1 MPRVLPAIL
10 MAAAAAFP
18 AHAADWAQ
26 VATISSTLGVN
37 ANRLCLGEGARSD
50 IGCPTYAPSITT
62 AGHVS
67 VTGNLSAAAFIGDGS
82 GLIGIGQG
90 DRITSGTT
98 SVIATQDRSV
108 TISTAG
114 TQRVVVGENGNVGI
128 GTTSPSQILD
138 VSGWTKTTGLIW
150 ATGSSLGSAGQISAQ
165 STGTFS
171 NNRVTI
177 GAGLTTGT
185 DGAVYSLSGK
195 SLELA
200 ADATAGR
207 GLLIKSGT
215 GNVGI
220 GTTSPQT
227 TLQVSGSLTV
237 STSAQTTTPSLYVNT
252 SGNVGIGT
260 SSPWARLHV
269 ASTGTAMEVGDG
281 TGTATYIGLAGT
293 RVKFG
298 FNGNGADV
306 NGLTKAV
313 TLTNN
318 SGVGLAYTATGN
330 SIGLGG
336 QIGDAASLLGAKMVV
351 LGTGNVGIATTAP
364 SATVHVSGT
373 ARITSWT
380 AIAANVTPTTE
391 LDVYGTISATNIL
404 VNGAPITATA
414 DRITSGTTNIIANT
428 NGPISFTTAGTER
441 MVINSSGNVGIGL
454 AAPATSFHVS
464 GTARF
469 EGVSGVQVGTT
480 GNMAIMLGGDRNL
493 YNLGGVVRSGSG
505 AGLSLQTNA
514 ANITYLHIPANGNVG
529 IGTTSPGKTLSV
541 SGTAEFVSRT
551 LIGGT
556 GTPSATLQ
564 VSGSLL
570 LAGNDNIPCTDSVL
584 GLVRRNPS
592 TGRLQACR

>member
-1 MPRVLPAIL
+1 MPRVLPAVLI
-10 MAAAAAFP
+10 AAAAAFP
-18 AHAADWAQ
+18 AHAQDWGQ
-26 VATISSTLGVN
+26 VATISSTMGVN
-37 ANRLCLGEGARSD
+37 TGRLCTGEGTRSD

-67 VTGNLSAAAFIGDGS
+67 VTGNLSANAFIGDGS
-82 GLIGIGQG
+82 GLTGIGQG

-98 SVIATQDRSV
+98 SVNATQDRSV

-128 GTTSPSQILD
+128 GTTAPSQILD

-200 ADATAGR
+200 TDATAGR

-227 TLQVSGSLTV
+227 TLQVSGSFTV

-260 SSPWARLHV
+260 NSPGARLHV

-281 TGTATYIGLAGT
+281 TGSATYIGLAGT

-298 FNGNGADV
+298 FDGNGATV
-306 NGLTKAV
+306 HGLTKAV
-313 TLTNN
+313 TLSNN
-318 SGVGLAYTATGN
+318 TGVGLALTATG
-330 SIGLGG
+330 SSVGLGG
-336 QIGDAASLLGAKMVV
+336 TIGDAASLLGARLVV
-351 LGTGNVGIATTAP
+351 LGT
-364 SATVHVSGT
+364 
-373 ARITSWT
+373 
-380 AIAANVTPTTE
+380 
-391 LDVYGTISATNIL
+391 
-404 VNGAPITATA
+404 
-414 DRITSGTTNIIANT
+414 
-428 NGPISFTTAGTER
+428 
-441 MVINSSGNVGIGL
+441 
-454 AAPATSFHVS
+454 
-464 GTARF
+464 
-469 EGVSGVQVGTT
+469 
-480 GNMAIMLGGDRNL
+480 
-493 YNLGGVVRSGSG
+493 
-505 AGLSLQTNA
+505 
-514 ANITYLHIPANGNVG
+514 GNVG
-529 IGTTSPGKTLSV
+529 IGTTSPGKTLDV
-541 SGTAEFVSRT
+541 SGTAQIVSRT
-551 LIGGT
+551 LVGGT
-556 GTPSATLQ
+556 GTPSATFQ

-570 LAGNDNIPCTDSVL
+570 LAGNDNIPCTASVL
-584 GLVRRNPS
+584 GLVRRNPT